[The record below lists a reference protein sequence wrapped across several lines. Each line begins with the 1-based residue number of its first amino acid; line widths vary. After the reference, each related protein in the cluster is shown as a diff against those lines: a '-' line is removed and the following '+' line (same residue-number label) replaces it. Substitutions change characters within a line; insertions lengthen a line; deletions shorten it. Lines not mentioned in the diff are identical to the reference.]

1 MCIISLECNRVLW
14 LYETIGLEEQGLGF
28 GAEVEEEVD
37 GTEVGEEA
45 EACVEDLGIGRELR
59 IEN

>member
-1 MCIISLECNRVLW
+1 MEVT
-14 LYETIGLEEQGLGF
+14 LYAKGGLEEQGFGF
-28 GAEVEEEVD
+28 GAEVEKEVD

-45 EACVEDLGIGRELR
+45 EAGAEDLGVGRELR

>member
-1 MCIISLECNRVLW
+1 MRRG
-14 LYETIGLEEQGLGF
+14 LYQYLFCF

-45 EACVEDLGIGRELR
+45 ETGVEDLRVGREVKG
-59 IEN
+59 EM